1 MYVLVGILQSV
12 GMYYIYYITLLV
24 AIVVIASHG
33 QSKELLFD
41 SWAKIGRRT
50 SIMVFSVSF
59 NIAGNSLMLVKR
71 AYSTTNMLLQ

>member
-12 GMYYIYYITLLV
+12 GMYYIYCITLLL
-24 AIVVIASHG
+24 AIVVIAAMVS
-33 QSKELLFD
+33 QRNFLFD

-59 NIAGNSLMLVKR
+59 NIAENSLMLVKR

>member
-12 GMYYIYYITLLV
+12 GMYYIYCITLLV
-24 AIVVIASHG
+24 AIVVIAAMVS
-33 QSKELLFD
+33 QRNFLFD

-59 NIAGNSLMLVKR
+59 NIFFTAAGNRLMLVKK
-71 AYSTTNMLLQ
+71 SL